1 MRGNTAVVQ
10 APWPVDHQSLVADQ
24 PVTPLL
30 RDELAWWLAQRD
42 ATASARQTT
51 RLQLAR
57 VDQQFQHWFV
67 ALDASERSALQA
79 VSADAGNGWPVA
91 AASAGDELRLTT
103 ALALQLA
110 EYSTRTDLGW
120 LDLRQQALVRCWQGE
135 WQHAAQLPL
144 GGDRLGLVQ
153 VVSQPSELVAR
164 CQEWL
169 SANQPL
175 VDSDLHWLGAAA
187 READAP
193 ALVSLLA
200 RSRCAQAAIAVAA
213 ASGWCRFVPWLAE
226 LLGVSSLRQEVF
238 AALELLLGAQMAN
251 LLPSAV
257 LAEEQPW
264 LDDEAVKLLQRQL
277 CRRWQTTQGARLLAG
292 RPLRS
297 DGLADIWRQGCS
309 LQRDVAAAHLWLQGH
324 CRWQPANAW
333 LGGVWPCA

>member
-1 MRGNTAVVQ
+1 MRGNTAVAR
-10 APWPVDHQSLVADQ
+10 APWPHDHQLLAGDPQ
-24 PVTPLL
+24 PLPLL
-30 RDELAWWLAQRD
+30 RDELAWWLAQRE
-42 ATASARQTT
+42 ATANARQST

-57 VDQQFQHWFV
+57 FDQQFQQWF
-67 ALDASERSALQA
+67 AGLDSGERSALQA

-91 AASAGDELRLTT
+91 AASGSDELRLTS

-110 EYSTRTDLGW
+110 EYSTRADLSW

-135 WQHAAQLPL
+135 WQHATQLPAA
-144 GGDRLGLVQ
+144 GDRLGLAQ
-153 VVSQPSELVAR
+153 ALNQPGELVAR
-164 CQEWL
+164 CQDWL
-169 SANQPL
+169 SASQPL
-175 VDSDLHWLGAAA
+175 LDSDLHWLGAAA

-238 AALELLLGAQMAN
+238 AALELLLGEQMAN

-264 LDDEAVKLLQRQL
+264 LDDDAVNLLQRQL
-277 CRRWQTTQGARLLAG
+277 CRRWQAPQGARLLAG

-297 DGLADIWRQGCS
+297 DGLADIWRQGCGP
-309 LQRDVAAAHLWLQGH
+309 QRNVAAAHLWLQGN
-324 CRWQPANAW
+324 CRWQPAAAW